1 MPSHRLARGM
11 QLTIRGRDYTIEKR
25 LPNNEIQI
33 KDIVTNEYSA
43 KSESLLVEL
52 LFQGD
57 AELLGDNRNQDFLK
71 KRLERTRVSDLT
83 LFAEADPRRP
93 AFDRR
98 RSYVRAVMKE
108 KPTVFT
114 KETLL
119 PIIEKTGETLGE
131 YPLTEFHKLSSAEQT
146 EVLSNRKLQPSFSA
160 VWRWVKT
167 YRQSGE
173 DERVLVSAV
182 KAQGNRRR
190 KFSGRMNDKIDDQR
204 AARVLELLNQSIEE
218 VFMQEQRFTV
228 QAVYDDLVVK
238 IADENVNRDPENQLP
253 RPHINSV
260 YKAINKLDD
269 YEILKA
275 RYGERIANEKYSAY
289 KQGPRPTRPLERVEM
304 DHTKTDLFV
313 IDPVL
318 LLPIGRAYLT
328 WMICVYTKMILGFYI
343 SFTPPSSLSVME
355 CLKHAIRPKTYVRGK
370 YPTIRH
376 EWEAY
381 GIMER
386 LVVDNAVEFHGKHLE
401 EACRQLGCNIQY
413 GKKGSPWYRAS
424 IERSIGTANTQLL
437 HQQPGTTFSDIADLA
452 DYDPKKN
459 AVITLDTLDEI
470 VHKYIIDVYQHSKHR
485 GIKDI
490 PALRWKEGVS
500 QWPPALPAKAADLD
514 VLLSLIEYRTI
525 SHSGIE
531 LDTLFYN
538 DDSLAM
544 LRSQMKPG
552 AKFAIKRNP
561 SDVSKIHVYDEKH
574 DRYITVPAV
583 DQDYTNGLTLWQ
595 HSVIKRYVRERLEKD
610 VDIIALCRAKR
621 EIRDIVERDWAK
633 VKTSRVRMAR
643 FRNEGVQ
650 ERREGIETAVDES
663 KLTAELPGSVAG
675 PLLLNSGDPEADD
688 YRSGISDLASAFNAH
703 SAEGSDSVKTN
714 TESTPAVAVGI
725 VKGTNK
731 KVRHSKRA
739 KTNQVQISTSQTGD
753 SHNRKAGDI
762 TDELS
767 SEITLDQDDSDW
779 GTSYDLRGE

>member
-1 MPSHRLARGM
+1 MH
-11 QLTIRGRDYTIEKR
+11 LTIRGRDFSIEKR

-33 KDIVTNEYSA
+33 KDVVTNEYFA
-43 KSESLLVEL
+43 KPESLLVEL
-52 LFQGD
+52 LFQGE

-71 KRLERTRVSDLT
+71 KRLEQTRVSDLT
-83 LFAEADPRRP
+83 LIDEADPRRP
-93 AFDRR
+93 AFERR

-108 KPTVFT
+108 NPTVFT
-114 KETLL
+114 EATLL

-131 YPLTEFHKLSSAEQT
+131 YPLAEFRKLPSAEKTQL
-146 EVLSNRKLQPSFSA
+146 LSKRKLQPSFSA

-173 DERVLVSAV
+173 DERVLVSAI
-182 KAQGNRRR
+182 KAQGNRQR
-190 KFSGRMNDKIDDQR
+190 KFSGRKKGEIEPADAQR
-204 AARVLELLNQSIEE
+204 SARVVELLNQSIEE

-238 IADENVNRDPENQLP
+238 IADENDHRDGDNHLP
-253 RPHINSV
+253 TPHRSSV
-260 YKAINKLDD
+260 YDAVDKLDD

-275 RYGERIANEKYSAY
+275 RYGERIANEKYTAY

-328 WMICVYTKMILGFYI
+328 WMICVFTKMILGFYI

-355 CLKHAIRPKTYVRGK
+355 CLKHAIRPKSYVRGK
-370 YPTIRH
+370 YPHIRH

-401 EACRQLGCNIQY
+401 EACRQLGTTIQY
-413 GKKGSPWYRAS
+413 GKKGCPWYRPS

-437 HQQPGTTFSDIADLA
+437 HQQPGTTFSDIAELA

-459 AVITLDTLDEI
+459 AVITPDTLDEI

-485 GIKDI
+485 GINDI
-490 PALRWKEGVS
+490 PALRWRDGVK
-500 QWPPALPAKAADLD
+500 QWPPALPAKGSDLD

-531 LDTLFYN
+531 LETLFYN

-544 LRSQMKPG
+544 LRSQMKRG

-561 SDVSKIHVYDEKH
+561 SDLSEIHVYDEKH
-574 DRYITVPAV
+574 DRYITVQAV
-583 DQDYTNGLTLWQ
+583 DQDYTKGLTLWQ
-595 HSVIKRYVRERLEKD
+595 HNVIKKYVRERLEKD

-621 EIRDIVERDWAK
+621 EIHDIVERDWAK

-643 FRNEGVQ
+643 FKNEGVQ
-650 ERREGIETAVDES
+650 DRREGIEAAVDVAQS
-663 KLTAELPGSVAG
+663 AAELPGSVAG
-675 PLLLNSGDPEADD
+675 PLLITDGDSEVDD
-688 YRSGISDLASAFNAH
+688 YRSGISDFGSAFDAY
-703 SAEGSDSVKTN
+703 SGEESDSV
-714 TESTPAVAVGI
+714 EASQSAMPAVAGGI
-725 VKGTNK
+725 VKGDKK
-731 KVRHSKRA
+731 KVRRSKRA
-739 KTNQVQISTSQTGD
+739 TPNQAQTPTAQTKRGD
-753 SHNRKAGDI
+753 SRKPGDI
-762 TDELS
+762 TDEFIGEVDL
-767 SEITLDQDDSDW
+767 EQDDADW
-779 GTSYDLRGE
+779 GTSYDLRA